1 MTPKPLLPWLALLLL
16 RLLLLLLPLQADPLH
31 GGVTAVDSAPPLD
44 QSADPERASMSLRLL
59 DAFIR
64 RPRQIR
70 FKSSYLEL
78 PDVLRDLVGIKGLG
92 HLSYFVQVDV
102 PVTPPTSKAL
112 DRLPAGTKTY
122 FPPYVSLLG
131 TPAINQTT
139 TEGPQHSS
147 AASKTL
153 APSQAMDK
161 QSGFGGLAVIP
172 VKNIS
177 QVTDNKLDALLS
189 TSTVSTSLGTDS
201 GPFPTPSLAARL
213 QNVSYSTSEI
223 SWHPQSFNFLHSS
236 PLGVSS
242 SPPHTIKVASSS
254 QTITIPA
261 LTTTTTSITPAP
273 QTAFVTTTPSTLSHL
288 PLSPTPSFSSSSSFL
303 SSYFF
308 SIFSSTTPSP
318 LTGNTSSSPP
328 AVGSSRTVNLTPGN
342 FSLRKTH
349 TTTPR
354 PHQAAP
360 PPPLVSTTPTST
372 SLSSHLPA
380 KYPPPVKSNSTA
392 SSFPLIKKHSSAL
405 KSFTLPSTSSPSSK
419 SFAFPSPPSY
429 SSLKSRAPTS
439 KSSPPSVHSVT
450 HSVTTVPSK
459 HAVKYAKFT
468 PTSSVVKSVKVLTS
482 PSTSPAQS
490 PPSQSPRTLRT
501 TSRPRVIHSNQ
512 SSKTASG
519 SDSGN
524 HSPRRPS
531 LRPPTHLASS
541 ASTTSSPLPPV
552 RTPSPSA
559 LPTQPSKSSSR
570 SSRLLNNFFS
580 KSSHP
585 SLPSSSSSH
594 LLTQTRALPSL
605 SSLPS
610 LKHPTEPSAFSVPSS
625 KLRPTPT
632 ETNPKTF
639 SSTSTQVTQ
648 SPQGWKRGRVVE
660 VGGNVKSKVGGAEGT
675 GRKGGTGEGGK
686 GGREGKRGG
695 GTDGQGGKEGKA
707 GKRTLGDIIRDRK
720 SFLRRLKGGSKGVDN
735 VDRVSRLEKLQIRN
749 KSGKGNRTLDDR
761 LGVALSALRTTPK
774 PEDRTRPPDGDT
786 DNDPVVPERGSA
798 DLQKLRSIPHTA
810 FVCPDTSEAGYFAD
824 RETGCQVFHV
834 CWQKR
839 RATFL
844 CPAGTLFNQRLQ
856 VCDWSYNVDC
866 DVTLEVPWPVLV

>member
-1 MTPKPLLPWLALLLL
+1 MSRLTGSL
-16 RLLLLLLPLQADPLH
+16 RVWHGGNVLCDASVGRDPLH

-102 PVTPPTSKAL
+102 PVTPPISKAL

-153 APSQAMDK
+153 APSQAIDK

-328 AVGSSRTVNLTPGN
+328 AVGSSRTVNLTP
-342 FSLRKTH
+342 
-349 TTTPR
+349 
-354 PHQAAP
+354 
-360 PPPLVSTTPTST
+360 
-372 SLSSHLPA
+372 
-380 KYPPPVKSNSTA
+380 
-392 SSFPLIKKHSSAL
+392 
-405 KSFTLPSTSSPSSK
+405 
-419 SFAFPSPPSY
+419 
-429 SSLKSRAPTS
+429 
-439 KSSPPSVHSVT
+439 VHSVT

-610 LKHPTEPSAFSVPSS
+610 LKHPTEPSAFSVPSP
-625 KLRPTPT
+625 KLRPTPA

-648 SPQGWKRGRVVE
+648 SPQGWKRERVVE

-866 DVTLEVPWPVLV
+866 DVTLSGANTPVKDS